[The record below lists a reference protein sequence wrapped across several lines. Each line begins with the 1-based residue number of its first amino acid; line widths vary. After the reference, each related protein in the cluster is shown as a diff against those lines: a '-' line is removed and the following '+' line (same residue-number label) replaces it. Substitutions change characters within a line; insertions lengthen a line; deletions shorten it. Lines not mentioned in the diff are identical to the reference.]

1 MALNGLQ
8 HCGVYSCYFT
18 RAKWLPLPSLSRV
31 PVSQFVGKGRK
42 NKKAKKIYIP
52 PPHYPSRRSVTV
64 TPSKKTK
71 RKRLV
76 TYLSLIVFNHSASC

>member
-42 NKKAKKIYIP
+42 DKRAKKYIYIP
-52 PPHYPSRRSVTV
+52 LPHYPVVARLRLLQVKKKKETSRNVPVLNTV
-64 TPSKKTK
+64 
-71 RKRLV
+71 
-76 TYLSLIVFNHSASC
+76 

>member
-42 NKKAKKIYIP
+42 DKRAKKYIYIP
-52 PPHYPSRRSVTV
+52 LPHYPSRRSITV
-64 TPSKKTK
+64 TPSKKK
-71 RKRLV
+71 KGNV
-76 TYLSLIVFNHSASC
+76 S